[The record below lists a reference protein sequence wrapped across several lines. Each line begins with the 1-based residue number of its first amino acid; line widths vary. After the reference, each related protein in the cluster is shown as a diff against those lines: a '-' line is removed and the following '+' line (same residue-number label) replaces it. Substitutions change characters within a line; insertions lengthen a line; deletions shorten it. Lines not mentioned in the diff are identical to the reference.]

1 MVVTID
7 LVLLLREVVR
17 KNSIC
22 YLWWQNTSVVYNNIF
37 EIKSHQSRDRDT
49 YFMF

>member
-7 LVLLLREVVR
+7 LVLLFREVVR

-22 YLWWQNTSVVYNNIF
+22 YLWWQFIIIYF